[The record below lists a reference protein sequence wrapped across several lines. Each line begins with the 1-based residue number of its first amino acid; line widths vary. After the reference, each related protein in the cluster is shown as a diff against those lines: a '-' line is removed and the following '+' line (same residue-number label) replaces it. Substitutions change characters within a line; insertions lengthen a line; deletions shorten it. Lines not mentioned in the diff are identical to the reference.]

1 MILKQLGINSLWL
14 LFARV
19 LTQGLSV
26 LFIAIVARNLG
37 VRIFGQ
43 YTILASIVYLGN
55 VFTTY
60 GVDVLLIREMARER
74 QITQLASTALWVQIY
89 LSLLWCVIFL
99 IGSFP
104 FLTRELTV
112 TLFLYNL
119 SLLPLAFYTVCS
131 STLRAF
137 ERMDLFMGINLCG
150 ALLQVLGA
158 LMLVKT
164 SYNLP
169 LLCIW
174 LVTAQVVTA
183 LVGVFLC
190 KAYVPA
196 FSLQIKPVF
205 GDVMKLIRSGWRI
218 ALFSPLGLL
227 SQRLNLFML
236 SSLVG
241 DVSTGWFS
249 APARLVEGLK
259 LGHFAVTNS
268 LMPSM
273 SRPVSPEGQKTHKF
287 SFYGL
292 LLWSF
297 VVAIIVTFM
306 ANPIVSII
314 YGIAFVPSV
323 AILKII
329 IWVLI
334 PYTFSIYFSLTL
346 IMRGAEALVLNANLI
361 CLIIA
366 AGLYLFLIPRFGVH
380 GAAWGTL
387 STEVLQAA
395 TLFILSCRLSP
406 SINNVLRIP

>member
-1 MILKQLGINSLWL
+1 MIKQLSINSLWL

-19 LTQGLSV
+19 LTQGLSIV
-26 LFIAIVARNLG
+26 FIAVAARNLG
-37 VRIFGQ
+37 VKVFGH

-60 GVDVLLIREMARER
+60 GVDVMLIREIARER
-74 QITQLASTALWVQIY
+74 RVTQLASTALWVQIY
-89 LSLLWCVIFL
+89 LSLLWCVIFF

-104 FLTRELTV
+104 FLTLEQAV

-119 SLLPLAFYTVCS
+119 SLLPIAFYTVFS
-131 STLRAF
+131 SVMRAF
-137 ERMDLFMGINLCG
+137 ERMDLFMGLNLCN

-158 LMLVKT
+158 IVFVKT
-164 SYNLP
+164 YNDL
-169 LLCIW
+169 LILCIW
-174 LVTAQVVTA
+174 LVIAQVLTA
-183 LVGVFLC
+183 LVGIFLC
-190 KAYVPA
+190 KANVPA
-196 FSLQIKPVF
+196 FSLKMSPVF
-205 GDVMKLIRSGWRI
+205 SDVLELIRSRWRI
-218 ALFSPLGLL
+218 ALFLPLSLL

-236 SSLVG
+236 SSLSG
-241 DVSTGWFS
+241 DISTGWFS
-249 APARLVEGLK
+249 ASARLVEGLK

-273 SRPVSPEGQKTHKF
+273 SRPASPQQQTIYTF
-287 SFYGL
+287 SLYGL
-292 LLWSF
+292 MLWSV
-297 VVAIIVTFM
+297 VVAVIVTFM
-306 ANPIVSII
+306 ADPIIVLI
-314 YGIAFVPSV
+314 YGTAFVPSV
-323 AILKII
+323 DVLKII
-329 IWVLI
+329 VWVLI

-387 STEVLQAA
+387 ATEILQAA
-395 TLFILSCRLSP
+395 TLFIFSCRLSP